1 MDKVG
6 GLLNWFGGSI
16 GRAAGTG
23 LIIGLFMVVFGMT
36 PAQAVAYLIETPPN
50 WLLSGWTRLIGLI
63 VGIAVIWASLN
74 YNRWSRK
81 QQAIDLLAE
90 DISWAIHDLVN
101 RNPRPSTEGEID
113 KFDTDYRAWC
123 DKVSSKLNNRAFF
136 TRADQLHFDRLGFVP
151 PLQMSGHAR
160 LDWLLG
166 QLRLKFERLR
176 DVINWTQQRRMS

>member
-1 MDKVG
+1 
-6 GLLNWFGGSI
+6 
-16 GRAAGTG
+16 
-23 LIIGLFMVVFGMT
+23 
-36 PAQAVAYLIETPPN
+36 
-50 WLLSGWTRLIGLI
+50 
-63 VGIAVIWASLN
+63 
-74 YNRWSRK
+74 
-81 QQAIDLLAE
+81 
-90 DISWAIHDLVN
+90 VN